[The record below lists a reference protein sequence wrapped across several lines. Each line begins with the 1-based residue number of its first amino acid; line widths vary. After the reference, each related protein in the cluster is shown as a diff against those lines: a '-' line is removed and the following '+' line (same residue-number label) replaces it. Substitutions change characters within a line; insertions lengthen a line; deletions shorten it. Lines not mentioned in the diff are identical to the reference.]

1 MRPSP
6 SASVSPFPSLP
17 LFDTLFP
24 EKEQVDNYERES
36 ERASDRDR
44 PRGRERERERESSA
58 VAAINVGGFY
68 DTVFPFWSIIE
79 ATGERPTDAEPSPPS
94 SFLLLLRSLLL
105 TKTSG
110 EIHLRLVASRRPTS
124 SFSQVHVIPGK
135 VDHRFLV
142 AKTRV
147 SLAKRLLLATRLARS
162 VSLDAGSCLTRAR
175 PRRIKMPH
183 L

>member
-1 MRPSP
+1 MDGRKKPWEAGKCRKTRRKTKKYAAAVLVHDPYPS
-6 SASVSPFPSLP
+6 

-24 EKEQVDNYERES
+24 EREQVDNYERER
-36 ERASDRDR
+36 EGKR
-44 PRGRERERERESSA
+44 PLL
-58 VAAINVGGFY
+58 AAINVGGFY

-79 ATGERPTDAEPSPPS
+79 AATTAESS
-94 SFLLLLRSLLL
+94 SFLLLRSLLL

-110 EIHLRLVASRRPTS
+110 EIHLRLAASRRMAS
-124 SFSQVHVIPGK
+124 SLLQVHVIPGK
-135 VDHRFLV
+135 VDHRFPL

-162 VSLDAGSCLTRAR
+162 VSLDAGSRLTRAR
-175 PRRIKMPH
+175 PRRIKMPR

>member
-1 MRPSP
+1 MAEDQKICGGASSP
-6 SASVSPFPSLP
+6 S

-24 EKEQVDNYERES
+24 ERSEQVDNYERGS
-36 ERASDRDR
+36 ERQRK
-44 PRGRERERERESSA
+44 RELPATA
-58 VAAINVGGFY
+58 VASPAINVGGFY

-94 SFLLLLRSLLL
+94 SFLLLLRSPLL

-110 EIHLRLVASRRPTS
+110 EIHLRLAASRRPVS
-124 SFSQVHVIPGK
+124 SLSQVHVIPGK

-147 SLAKRLLLATRLARS
+147 SLAKRLSLATRLPRS
-162 VSLDAGSCLTRAR
+162 VSLGAGSCLTRAR